1 MFTLNCK
8 GRLWVVDKPMVM
20 GILNL
25 TPDSFYAGSRMAAM
39 DQLLLAAERMLVEGA
54 SILDLGAQSSR
65 PGSTRISEDE
75 ELGRLLPAVDAIH
88 RSFPEAVISADTYQ
102 ARVALEAVNAGASMI
117 NDISAGEMDPEM
129 IPTVA
134 MLKTPYICMHMKGR
148 PENMQSQPNYEN
160 VTIEVLDYLVRKVK
174 FCRDQGITDVIIDP
188 GFGFG
193 KSIRHNFELLKNLSA
208 FRILGCP
215 LLLGVSRK
223 STIYKTLGGD
233 AEDALNGTTVLN
245 TIGLLHGAAIL
256 RVHDVKEAVEAVK
269 LVEEMRR

>member
-54 SILDLGAQSSR
+54 SILDLGAQSTR

-148 PENMQSQPNYEN
+148 PENMQSQPAYEN